1 MPKLWNTSKT
11 SRLETRFDGAVY
23 EFLPNEKKSIYYQDI
38 VNHLVYKLRDKGLV
52 ELPDDVKPEEEKKQ
66 YIEGTKRRRHLLKDI
81 LVQYQT
87 VNNERVA
94 KNQGKIE
101 PNELEVAAVK
111 EIKFIEEE
119 LDLIDGP
126 SKEDRALVS
135 DYFKKEVTEKDI
147 ADRQTEVIDDG
158 INRPVLSNEDEP
170 KKKTGKPQKATS
182 LKE

>member
-1 MPKLWNTSKT
+1 MPKLWNTSKVA
-11 SRLETRFDGAVY
+11 SLETRFDGNVY

-52 ELPDDVKPEEEKKQ
+52 ELPDDVKPEEEKKH
-66 YIEGTKRRRHLLKDI
+66 YLSGIKRRRLVLKDI

-94 KNQGKIE
+94 KNQGRIE

-111 EIKFIEEE
+111 EIRFIEKELGE
-119 LDLIDGP
+119 LDAP
-126 SKEDRALVS
+126 SKEDRELVS
-135 DYFKKEVTEKDI
+135 GYFEKEVTEKDI
-147 ADRQTEVIDDG
+147 EDRQTRVIDDG
-158 INRPVLSNEDEP
+158 INRPKLSNEDEP
-170 KKKTGKPQKATS
+170 KKQRGRPPKAAS